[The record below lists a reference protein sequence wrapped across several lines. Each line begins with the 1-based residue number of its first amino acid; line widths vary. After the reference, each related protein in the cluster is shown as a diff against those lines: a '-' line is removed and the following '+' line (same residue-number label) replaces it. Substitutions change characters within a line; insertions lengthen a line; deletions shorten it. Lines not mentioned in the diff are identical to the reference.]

1 MRRHIQ
7 ALNRA
12 WQRLRSLHAKGVTR
26 HQPHPAMLK
35 EKIRSAYEQLAEKY
49 NELIEH
55 KPHNAYYDRP
65 NTLSL
70 LPDVTGKSV
79 LDAGCGPGKYA
90 EILLERGAVVT
101 GIDLSTNMVRLARER
116 NGDRG
121 HFFVHDLSAPL
132 GMFADGSFD
141 MVLSALTMD
150 YVQDWAPVVREF
162 HRVLKPGGILVMSTE
177 HPFFTFNFFESKQYF
192 ETEPVKCTWRGFG
205 EPVEIHNFRRPLGAM
220 LSALTD
226 NGFYID
232 KLLEPRPVP
241 EFEQYDARHFR
252 ELNEF
257 PSFMCLRAVRKA
269 SVD

>member
-7 ALNRA
+7 ALTRA
-12 WQRLRSLHAKGVTR
+12 WRRLRNLHAKGAT
-26 HQPHPAMLK
+26 QQLLSPAMSK

-70 LPDVTGKSV
+70 LPDVSGKTV
-79 LDAGCGPGKYA
+79 LDAACGPGKYA
-90 EILLERGAVVT
+90 EILLERGAVLT
-101 GIDLSTNMVRLARER
+101 GFDLSTNMIQLARER
-116 NGDRG
+116 NGEHG
-121 HFFVHDLSAPL
+121 HFFVHDMSAPL
-132 GMFADGSFD
+132 DMFADQSFD
-141 MVLSALTMD
+141 IVLCALGMD
-150 YVQDWAPVVREF
+150 YVQEWGPVVREF
-162 HRVLKPGGILVMSTE
+162 HRVLKPGGVFVMSSE
-177 HPFFTFNFFESKQYF
+177 HPFFTFNYFQSKQYF
-192 ETEPVKCTWRGFG
+192 ETEPVRCTWRGFG
-205 EPVEIHNFRRPLGAM
+205 EPVEIHSFRRPLGTM

-241 EFEQYDARHFR
+241 EFERYDARHFR

-257 PSFMCLRAVRKA
+257 PSFVCLRAVKKT
-269 SVD
+269 